1 MSSVLDADIDAVI
14 VTADQI
20 SAKISEL
27 AKQIDQDYRPRRCGG
42 VLRVR

>member
-1 MSSVLDADIDAVI
+1 VSSVLDADIDAVI